1 MNRPKFH
8 DDQLAYVITLE
19 AMLERASKALRDF
32 ADFDPDERLA
42 HPVAVVQLKA
52 KAALKQMRE
61 IGGFDL

>member
-19 AMLERASKALRDF
+19 AMLQTASAALRVLSEHEEEDG
-32 ADFDPDERLA
+32 AGIVRGT
-42 HPVAVVQLKA
+42 A